1 MSKRRAP
8 LTQRQKLFIAAYQA
22 NGGNATDAAKQAGY
36 SAHTARSQGQRLL
49 THVDIAA
56 EIERGCQTRLKSYE
70 VTADRVVAELAKIAF
85 VNMFDY
91 MRVGPH
97 GDPTLDFSALT
108 RDQAAALVEVT
119 VEDFKDGRGEGGR
132 VVRRVKFKLADKRGA
147 LVDLGRHL
155 GLFADRHEH
164 RGDPSGSTS
173 LTIEEQDRLAKER
186 MDQFWAPVL
195 ELEAQ
200 ERAAEAEQERQDQLR
215 AGGAPYEQTDPTH

>member
-8 LTQRQKLFIAAYQA
+8 LTQRQKLFIGAYQA

-56 EIERGCQTRLKSYE
+56 EIERGCQKRLKAYE
-70 VTADRVVAELAKIAF
+70 ITADRVVAELATIGFA
-85 VNMFDY
+85 NMADY
-91 MRVGPH
+91 MRVGPY
-97 GDPTLDFSALT
+97 GDPILDFSALT
-108 RDQAAALVEVT
+108 RDQAAALVEIT
-119 VEDFKDGRGEGGR
+119 VEDFKDGRGKGGR

-155 GLFADRHEH
+155 GMFVGRPEH

-173 LTIEEQDRLAKER
+173 LTLEEADRLATEQMAK
-186 MDQFWAPVL
+186 FWKPVL

-200 ERAAEAEQERQDQLR
+200 ELAAEAERKRQD
-215 AGGAPYEQTDPTH
+215 